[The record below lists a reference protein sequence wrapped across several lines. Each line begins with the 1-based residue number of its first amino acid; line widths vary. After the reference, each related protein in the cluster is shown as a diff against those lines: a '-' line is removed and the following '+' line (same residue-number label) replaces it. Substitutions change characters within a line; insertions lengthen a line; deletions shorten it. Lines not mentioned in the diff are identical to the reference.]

1 MKTLISIGSVAIG
14 SIALNLLP
22 VPQLQAASLVQ
33 NGDFTQNNVTNSRL
47 LGGSMNN
54 VAAGTATGWTFGS
67 GGLNWLVKM
76 GTTYTQNLALD
87 QNNTDL
93 TQKMYGSAA
102 ITNPIADSPDFGTNN
117 GFYIVSDGDTNYT
130 RNISQ
135 TIDNLLQGE
144 QYEVSFYQ
152 AAGQQT
158 NFYGGTTEQWDVTF
172 GNNTKTSAL
181 MSPVQPYGPGEDTF
195 DGQGQ
200 QVTGGTA
207 TAVSSWQKET
217 MIFTAGSTSQ
227 TLNFLA
233 KGKPDGKPPFALLTG
248 VSVKQIP
255 EPADYVGTLVSVGF
269 VSLAIKS
276 RLAKKKLDE

>member
-1 MKTLISIGSVAIG
+1 MKTLISIGSVAIS
-14 SIALNLLP
+14 SIALNLIP
-22 VPQLQAASLVQ
+22 VQPTQAASLVS

-47 LGGSMNN
+47 LGSSMNG
-54 VAAGTATGWTFGS
+54 VDAATATGWTFDS

-102 ITNPIADSPDFGTNN
+102 ITNPIVGSPDFGTNN
-117 GFYIVSDGDTNYT
+117 GFYIVSDGDTNYA

-135 TIDNLLQGE
+135 SISGLTNGS

-158 NFYGGTTEQWDVTF
+158 GFTGGTTEQWDVTF
-172 GNNTKTSAL
+172 GSTTKTSTL
-181 MSPVQPYGPGEDTF
+181 MSPVQPYGPGEDASVTMPA
-195 DGQGQ
+195 GQ
-200 QVTGGTA
+200 TNTA

-217 MIFTAGSTSQ
+217 MIFTATGTTQ

-233 KGKPDGKPPFALLTG
+233 KGKPNGKPPFALLTG
-248 VSVKQIP
+248 VSVNKQIP
-255 EPADYVGTLVSVGF
+255 EPADYVGTLVGF
-269 VSLAIKS
+269 GFAGLAVKS
-276 RLAKKKLDE
+276 RLAKKKLDD